1 MYVALLTLLILD
13 FRISTFRYSTFR
25 YLNFDIMTIL
35 RIFSENFVKNSR
47 RFMEDFGRFPKVDP
61 EDGVKISENFR
72 KIAKKSLE
80 KSRKKF
86 GKFREKCRE
95 NFLVVKRCIPANR
108 ATSAF

>member
-1 MYVALLTLLILD
+1 
-13 FRISTFRYSTFR
+13 
-25 YLNFDIMTIL
+25 
-35 RIFSENFVKNSR
+35 
-47 RFMEDFGRFPKVDP
+47 MEDFGRFPKVDP